1 MKDKIPEDDVI
12 IDIHAR
18 CGECGR
24 KMVEH
29 YKINGLSPKK
39 LHKLIDLYA
48 LPYNMAC
55 KKCSNK

>member
-1 MKDKIPEDDVI
+1 MEKIKDEKEVI
-12 IDIHAR
+12 IDIHAK

-29 YKINGLSPKK
+29 YRIDNRSKK
-39 LHKLIDLYA
+39 ELHKLIDLYA
-48 LPYNMAC
+48 IPYNMAC